1 MRGRTFPDAVVIVD
15 ECQNITH
22 GQTEMILGRLGKG
35 GKMIFCG
42 DITQTDL
49 KQKKDSGIG
58 FFTRLEADIK
68 GVKVVT
74 LKTNHRHEIVEPIL
88 KLYSDYR
95 D

>member
-1 MRGRTFPDAVVIVD
+1 MKQLLIEHIPFSIAKLTL
-15 ECQNITH
+15 
-22 GQTEMILGRLGKG
+22 TESKG

-58 FFTRLEADIK
+58 FFTRLEAEIK
-68 GVKVVT
+68 GVKVIT

-88 KLYSDYR
+88 GLYAEYR

>member
-1 MRGRTFPDAVVIVD
+1 LVLID
-15 ECQNITH
+15 ESQNLSDKQMDLLLTSICH
-22 GQTEMILGRLGKG
+22 GS
-35 GKMIFCG
+35 KMIFCG

-58 FFTRLEADIK
+58 FFTRLEAEIK
-68 GVKVVT
+68 GVKVIT

-88 KLYSDYR
+88 GLYAEYR